1 MEITMKRIPYGISN
15 FQTLIE
21 ENYDYIDKTK
31 YIEILETLNEKYI
44 VFLRPR
50 RFGKSLF
57 VSILE
62 YYYDKQY
69 KDLTIFNDLYIGKNP
84 TKLKNS
90 YFVLTFTFS
99 GINTSSA
106 ESTENGFNSNVANG
120 ILRFL
125 RNYNLNI
132 AIDRSKSAAELL
144 DYFFSEINK
153 LLNEKIYI
161 LIDEYDH
168 FANELLGFNEELFK
182 TSVSQNGFVR
192 KFYEVIKEGTRTG
205 VVDRIFIT
213 GVTPITLD
221 SMTSGFNI
229 AANYTLKPI
238 LNEMMGFTTEEI
250 YTLSK
255 NTIKGKFDIK
265 NSIGNLKLHY
275 DGYKFHYNGKHHL
288 YNSDMILFYMSA
300 VQQTGE
306 EPEDMIDRNVVSD
319 YGKIARLFEI
329 GGRDPRRIEILKEIV
344 RGIPQQVRIKERFNL
359 ENEFTIDDFKT
370 LLFYMGMMTIKTV
383 DIVGRTFIDVPNYV
397 MKELY
402 FEYFQKIISDETK
415 YKIDETKVENAIS
428 EIALNGK
435 ISELVKLTEDTLKRL
450 SGRDFIKFDE
460 KYVKVIM
467 LGFLFKSNLYFAKS
481 EYEVE
486 DGFIDIVL
494 LKGTIGTPRYYAM
507 LEIKYL
513 KKSDFTEEL
522 AEKKL
527 LEAKKQLDQYV
538 KSQELMNIPNMKR
551 FAVVFCG
558 EKCVKMEELM

>member
-1 MEITMKRIPYGISN
+1 MEIVMKRLPYGISN
-15 FQTLIE
+15 FNKLIE
-21 ENYDYIDKTK
+21 ENYIYIDKTK
-31 YIEILETLNEKYI
+31 YIEILENLNEQYI

-62 YYYDKQY
+62 YYYDKEY
-69 KDLTIFNDLYIGKNP
+69 KDLTIFDKLYIGKNP

-99 GINTSSA
+99 GINTNSA
-106 ESTENGFNSNVANG
+106 ETTISGFNSNVANG

-125 RNYNLNI
+125 RSYNLEI
-132 AIDRSKSAAELL
+132 AIDRSKSAAEML
-144 DYFFSEINK
+144 DYFFSEVDK

-205 VVDRIFIT
+205 IVDRIFIT

-229 AANYTLKPI
+229 ASNYTLEPM

-250 YTLSK
+250 YTIAD
-255 NTIKGKFDIK
+255 NTIKDKFDIN
-265 NSIGNLKLHY
+265 NSIVNLKLYY
-275 DGYKFHYNGKHHL
+275 DGYKFHFEGEHHL
-288 YNSDMILFYMSA
+288 YNSDMILYYMSHL
-300 VQQTGE
+300 QRRGK

-329 GGRDPRRIEILKEIV
+329 GGREPQRIEILKEIV
-344 RGIPQQVRIKERFNL
+344 RGIPQQVRVKERFNL
-359 ENEFTIDDFKT
+359 EQEFTIDDFKT
-370 LLFYMGMMTIKTV
+370 LLFYMGMMTIQEV
-383 DIVGRTFIDVPNYV
+383 DEFGDTYISVPNYV

-402 FEYFQKIISDETK
+402 FEYFEKIIEEETQ
-415 YKIDETKVENAIS
+415 YRIDEIKVSSAIK
-428 EIALNGK
+428 EIARDGK
-435 ISELVKLTEDTLKRL
+435 ISQLVKLTEDTLKRL
-450 SGRDFIKFDE
+450 AGRDFIKFDE

-494 LKGTIGTPRYYAM
+494 LKGTIGKPRYYAM
-507 LEIKYL
+507 LEVKYIK
-513 KKSDFTEEL
+513 KKDYSEEL
-522 AEKKL
+522 VEEKLK
-527 LEAKKQLDQYV
+527 EAKEQLEQYV
-538 KSQELMNIPNMKR
+538 KSQELMSIPNMKK

-558 EKCVKMEELM
+558 EKCVKIEDL

>member
-1 MEITMKRIPYGISN
+1 MEIVMKRLPYGISN
-15 FQTLIE
+15 FNKLIE
-21 ENYDYIDKTK
+21 ENYIYIDKTK
-31 YIEILETLNEKYI
+31 YIEILENLNEQYI

-62 YYYDKQY
+62 YYYDKEY
-69 KDLTIFNDLYIGKNP
+69 KDLTIFDKLYIGKNP

-99 GINTSSA
+99 GINTNSA
-106 ESTENGFNSNVANG
+106 ETTISGFNSNVANG

-125 RNYNLNI
+125 RSYNLEI
-132 AIDRSKSAAELL
+132 AIDRSKSAAEML
-144 DYFFSEINK
+144 DYFFSEVDK

-205 VVDRIFIT
+205 IVDRIFIT

-229 AANYTLKPI
+229 ASNYTLEPM

-250 YTLSK
+250 YTIAD
-255 NTIKGKFDIK
+255 NTIKDKFDIN
-265 NSIGNLKLHY
+265 NSIVNLKLYY
-275 DGYKFHYNGKHHL
+275 DGYKFHFEGEHHL
-288 YNSDMILFYMSA
+288 YNSDMILYYMSHL
-300 VQQTGE
+300 QRRGK

-329 GGRDPRRIEILKEIV
+329 GGREPQRIEILKEIV
-344 RGIPQQVRIKERFNL
+344 RGIPQQVRVKERFNL
-359 ENEFTIDDFKT
+359 EQEFTIDDFKT
-370 LLFYMGMMTIKTV
+370 LLFYMGMMTIQEV
-383 DIVGRTFIDVPNYV
+383 DEFGDTYISVPNYV

-402 FEYFQKIISDETK
+402 FEYFEKIIEEETQ
-415 YKIDETKVENAIS
+415 YRIDEIKVSSAIK
-428 EIALNGK
+428 EIARDGK
-435 ISELVKLTEDTLKRL
+435 ISQLVKLTEDTLKRL
-450 SGRDFIKFDE
+450 AGRDFIKFDE

-494 LKGTIGTPRYYAM
+494 LKGTIGKPRYYAM
-507 LEIKYL
+507 LEVKYIK
-513 KKSDFTEEL
+513 KKDYSEEL
-522 AEKKL
+522 VEEKIK
-527 LEAKKQLDQYV
+527 EAKEQLEQYV
-538 KSQELMNIPNMKR
+538 KSQELMSIPNMKK

-558 EKCVKMEELM
+558 EKCVKIEDL